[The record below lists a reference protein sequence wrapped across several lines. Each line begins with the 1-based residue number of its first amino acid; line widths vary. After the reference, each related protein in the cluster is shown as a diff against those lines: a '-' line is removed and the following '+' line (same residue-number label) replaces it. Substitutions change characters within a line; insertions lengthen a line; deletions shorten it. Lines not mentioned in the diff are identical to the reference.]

1 MEFWNYIFEN
11 FLLMAVFFASYELF
25 LKNSKFF
32 TFSRFYLIFGIL
44 ISFILPL
51 FHYSIQVEL
60 HPEDF
65 MDGTSVNF
73 ESLSQNLANIS
84 LRNSI
89 SFEVLIFSVYLL
101 ISLVFFVRFLFQLL
115 QLKKLIIAS
124 ENISKIK
131 GLKLKRSP
139 KTLPSI
145 DLGKYNSIYE
155 WNSEAAGVFNYE
167 PYGKIKFPIA
177 V

>member
-1 MEFWNYIFEN
+1 MEFWNYILEN
-11 FLLMAVFFASYELF
+11 ILLLAVFFAGYELF

-131 GLKLKRSP
+131 
-139 KTLPSI
+139 I
-145 DLGKYNSIYE
+145 
-155 WNSEAAGVFNYE
+155 
-167 PYGKIKFPIA
+167 PITFCILIA
-177 V
+177 EKKSST